1 MKGTSKIVGITVGGM
16 YGSVQRGSA
25 VCLGCGCD
33 RKEEKM
39 KENRLES
46 EANKV
51 VNETKEN
58 EEISGIRENGKM
70 KRKFSHNR
78 SNRHEGKRKRTLL
91 GCFPAKVAA
100 FFLLAVSSFF
110 AAACVISCGLALSE
124 ELYVADNVYNAF
136 MDFGYGLF
144 RMEAVQVNAMLQYGD
159 NAEEELKRY
168 FEGSNLDI
176 DILYKDAGTGSG
188 DKGRL
193 IWGTYNGSYWK
204 DLFTDI
210 YLRFDEGDGEV
221 KVGGTTISTKDTY
234 IFRVYVNPN
243 FPHNDRVSLLY
254 EAVWYLYGLR
264 YEFIWVGLIAVCVAI
279 LCFIFLMCSAGHSNW
294 REETGEKAPSGIWL
308 DVLAAVLFLTAVP
321 ALILAHD
328 MLTWIDRWEI
338 YMGVLI
344 IGVLAAIL
352 VLFVTVFS
360 YEAARHIKYG
370 KWWQH
375 TLIYV
380 LLKLCFKA
388 LRFLGGKLL
397 TVMGGLPTVFIT
409 LFGYLGICLLE
420 FLGIGM
426 FMRPHSEGMLL
437 WLFEKVVLLLAVL
450 YVALVCKRLLRA
462 SRALAEGQQGYK
474 VDTSMLIGDF
484 KEHGVNLNSIGE
496 GITKAVEARMK
507 SERLKTELIT
517 NVSHDLK
524 TPLTSI
530 INYSDL
536 ICEEETENERIR
548 EYSQVLKRQSGRL
561 KKLLE
566 DLVEASKATTG
577 NLEVNPVLCEVG
589 VILSQAVGEYQ
600 PKLEEKE
607 LELRITQPDA
617 PVQIMADGRHL
628 WRVFDNLFNN
638 ICKYAQEGTRVYL
651 NVELLESQVKI
662 IFRNMSRYPLNMS
675 GEELE
680 ERFVRGDRSRHM
692 EGNGLGL
699 SIAKSLIEL
708 QGGEMEI
715 ITDGDL
721 FKVTIGFKTIS

>member
-1 MKGTSKIVGITVGGM
+1 
-16 YGSVQRGSA
+16 
-25 VCLGCGCD
+25 
-33 RKEEKM
+33 M
-39 KENRLES
+39 KENRIGT
-46 EANKV
+46 EANKEIKE
-51 VNETKEN
+51 VNEIGEINEIKEIDG
-58 EEISGIRENGKM
+58 ISGIREDIEI
-70 KRKFSHNR
+70 KRKSSQDR
-78 SNRHEGKRKRTLL
+78 SKRHERKRKRTLL
-91 GCFPAKVAA
+91 GCFPAKIAA
-100 FFLLAVSSFF
+100 FFLLTISSFI
-110 AAACVISCGLALSE
+110 AAVCVISCGLALSE
-124 ELYVADNVYNAF
+124 ELYMADNVYDAF
-136 MDFGYGLF
+136 MDFGYSIF
-144 RMEAVQVNAMLQYGD
+144 RMEAVQANHMLQYMD
-159 NAEEELKRY
+159 NGEEELERY

-176 DILYKDAGTGSG
+176 DILYEDAGAGSG

-193 IWGTYNGSYWK
+193 IWGTYDDSYTT

-210 YLRFDEGDGEV
+210 YLNFDGGYGEVKIGEEV
-221 KVGGTTISTKDTY
+221 KVGGTTLSTEDKY
-234 IFRVYVNPN
+234 IFRVYVDPN
-243 FPHNDRVSLLY
+243 FPHNDRVRLLF

-264 YEFIWVGLIAVCVAI
+264 YEFIWVGLVAVCVAI
-279 LCFIFLMCSAGHSNW
+279 LSFIFLMCSAGHANR
-294 REETGEKAPSGIWL
+294 REDTGEKAPSGIWL
-308 DVLAAVLFLTAVP
+308 DVLATVLCLAASPV
-321 ALILAHD
+321 LVWAHD

-338 YMGVLI
+338 YLGVLI
-344 IGVLAAIL
+344 IGVLAAVL
-352 VLFVTVFS
+352 VLCVTVFF
-360 YEAARHIKYG
+360 YETARHIKHG

-380 LLKLCFKA
+380 ILSFCFKA
-388 LRFLGGKLL
+388 FRFLGRNLL
-397 TVMGGLPTVFIT
+397 ILLGGLPTVFIT
-409 LFGYLGICLLE
+409 LFGYLGICFLE

-426 FMRPHSEGMLL
+426 YMRPRSMGMLL
-437 WLFEKVVLLLAVL
+437 WLFEKVVLLLLVL
-450 YVALVCKRLLRA
+450 YVAFVFKRLLKA
-462 SRALAEGQQGYK
+462 SEALAEGRQGYT

-484 KEHGVNLNSIGE
+484 KKHGENLNSIGE
-496 GITKAVEARMK
+496 GITKAVEARMR

-536 ICEEETENERIR
+536 ICEEKTENERIR
-548 EYSQVLKRQSGRL
+548 EYSRVLKRQSGRL

-577 NLEVNPVLCEVG
+577 NLEVNPVPCEVG

-600 PKLEEKE
+600 LKLDEKE
-607 LELRITQPDA
+607 LELRIIQPDA
-617 PVQIMADGRHL
+617 PIQIMADGRHL

-651 NVELLESQVKI
+651 NVELLEGQVKI

-680 ERFVRGDRSRHM
+680 ERFVRGDKSRHM

-715 ITDGDL
+715 LTDGDL
-721 FKVTIGFKTIS
+721 FKVTIGFKTLS

>member
-1 MKGTSKIVGITVGGM
+1 
-16 YGSVQRGSA
+16 
-25 VCLGCGCD
+25 
-33 RKEEKM
+33 M
-39 KENRLES
+39 KENVIEADES
-46 EANKV
+46 SKINENKEIKE
-51 VNETKEN
+51 NKKIKEN
-58 EEISGIRENGKM
+58 EKIKEYREINENKVRDEINGSREDIGIKQKSSM
-70 KRKFSHNR
+70 DV
-78 SNRHEGKRKRTLL
+78 SNRHERKRKRTLL
-91 GCFPAKVAA
+91 GCLPAKIAA
-100 FFLLAVSSFF
+100 FFLLVISGFF
-110 AAACVISCGLALSE
+110 AAVCVVSCGLALSE
-124 ELYVADNVYNAF
+124 ELYMTDNVYDAF
-136 MDFGYGLF
+136 MDYGYGIF
-144 RMEAVQVNAMLQYGD
+144 RMEAVQVSTMLQYGD
-159 NAEEELKRY
+159 NAEEELERY

-176 DILYKDAGTGSG
+176 DILYEDAGVGSG
-188 DKGRL
+188 NQERL
-193 IWGTYNGSYWK
+193 IWGTYDHSYWM

-210 YLRFDEGDGEV
+210 YLRFNEGDGDVE
-221 KVGGTTISTKDTY
+221 VGGTTLSTKDTY

-243 FPHNDRVSLLY
+243 FPHNDKVRLLY

-264 YEFIWVGLIAVCVAI
+264 YEFIWVGLIAVCAVI
-279 LCFIFLMCSAGHSNW
+279 LCFIFLMCSAGHTNR
-294 REETGEKAPSGIWL
+294 REETAEKAPSGIWL
-308 DVLAAVLFLTAVP
+308 DVLAAFLCLAAVP
-321 ALILAHD
+321 VLILAHG

-338 YMGVLI
+338 YLGVLI
-344 IGVLAAIL
+344 IGALAAIL

-360 YEAARHIKYG
+360 YEAARQIKHG
-370 KWWQH
+370 KWWRH
-375 TLIYV
+375 NLTYII
-380 LLKLCFKA
+380 LKFCFKVFC
-388 LRFLGGKLL
+388 FLGRNLL
-397 TVMGGLPTVFIT
+397 AVLRRIPTVLIT
-409 LFGYLGICLLE
+409 LFGYLGACALE

-426 FMRPHSEGMLL
+426 FMNPRSEGMLL

-462 SRALAEGQQGYK
+462 SRALAEGQQGYT

-484 KEHGVNLNSIGE
+484 KEHGENLNSIGE
-496 GITKAVEARMK
+496 GIIKTVEARMK

-577 NLEVNPVLCEVG
+577 NIEVNPVPCEVS

-607 LELRITQPDA
+607 LDLRITQPDA
-617 PVQIMADGRHL
+617 PVRIMADGRHL

-715 ITDGDL
+715 LTDGDL